1 MISFGIFPYA
11 AAGIK
16 SRKENKAGC
25 QFVVCMDKQAN
36 SSVNFPKKNQ
46 YNKWAH
52 HRQGKKLKRIMVFL
66 IFWRKN
72 PHQIGS
78 RDKSHM
84 EKEKYLYIF
93 R

>member
-46 YNKWAH
+46 YNK
-52 HRQGKKLKRIMVFL
+52 
-66 IFWRKN
+66 
-72 PHQIGS
+72 
-78 RDKSHM
+78 
-84 EKEKYLYIF
+84 
-93 R
+93 